1 MTRQQHTTRSQMPRW
16 SFVGFWG
23 AFREALE
30 GKQLI
35 PGSFNAQWALKKRRK
50 KCKCNKILIKKTEM
64 AKKTFLDVIFCTS
77 GINLK
82 ISKRPENTI
91 IILVYLL
98 SKSFP
103 FFQFDL
109 CWKLH
114 FKVFKTSFNENMAHC
129 VQWSAQNEAMPSS
142 VRHSW
147 LTWLLYCLVV
157 FQLLKNLC
165 LTHIK
170 RAKMMIA
177 RSCTTNWLCLVEMN
191 W

>member
-1 MTRQQHTTRSQMPRW
+1 MPRW

-64 AKKTFLDVIFCTS
+64 TKKTFLDVIFCTS

-98 SKSFP
+98 SKIFP
-103 FFQFDL
+103 FFNLIFAENYTL
-109 CWKLH
+109 KFLKLLSM
-114 FKVFKTSFNENMAHC
+114 KIWPTVS
-129 VQWSAQNEAMPSS
+129 NEAHKTKRCPPVYDTVDSRGCS
-142 VRHSW
+142 TVW
-147 LTWLLYCLVV
+147 LV